1 MPTYRTNLDVR
12 DGDVEELVHLGVP
25 HEPDVGDDG
34 CPQVTLKIHNIFWA
48 EFFWGVQQLM
58 GGKAASSGLSLSEQE
73 LVVFWHRKKTFK

>member
-34 CPQVTLKIHNIFWA
+34 GPQITLKHIT
-48 EFFWGVQQLM
+48 FF
-58 GGKAASSGLSLSEQE
+58 GLSFSGECDSLWEVRLHHLS
-73 LVVFWHRKKTFK
+73 